1 MDPDKRRP
9 GGPAGEG
16 SADIP
21 AARLRAGA
29 SLLRCVGAMT
39 DPEPDPPPPAYVQV
53 ALNLPLRREFTYAVP
68 AGVVV
73 RPGNR
78 VRVNFHGRAT
88 GGVVV
93 AVAATTDLPPA
104 RVKPVESVLDDE
116 STLPQPLL
124 ELARR
129 MAATYGCSLGEAL
142 DAMLPSVAKRRGQ
155 RLLPHVELAAPR
167 DLAAQAVLELE
178 EKHQERSRVLRT
190 VLEFG
195 APMPI
200 LDLRRRTNTS
210 DSPWQTLCKHGVLRK
225 VMLAEELEEL
235 TPAPEEA
242 AVRHQLNEH
251 QQQAVDAV
259 AGVARAGAH
268 RTFLLHGVT
277 GSGKTEVYLRIL
289 EAVRALG
296 RSAIV
301 LVPEIS
307 LTPQTVG
314 RFASRFP
321 DVAVLHSGLT
331 DAERGRQWQR
341 LLQGRAK
348 VAVGARSALFAP
360 VQDLGLIVVDEEHES
375 SFKQDSTPRYHARE
389 MAIQRGEIEK
399 AVVVL
404 GSATPTLE
412 SIGKAKRGVYEL
424 LTLPQRA
431 GAGRLPKIVVQDLR
445 AEPKE
450 ARRAGVVLSRTLL
463 VMMEERLKA
472 RDQVLLFLNRRG
484 FAPVL
489 LCPSCGEAVKCE
501 HCSVSMTWHARQGRL
516 VCHWCC
522 HEKRRPEKCAACQ
535 HAPMHELGV
544 GTERLEA
551 AVKERFPAAIVAR
564 MDADT
569 MAERGA
575 HERVL
580 GAFRKKHIDV
590 LIGTQMIAKGLDFPD
605 VTLVG
610 VVSADTGLFVP
621 DYRAAE
627 RTFQLLHQVAG
638 RAGRGEKAGTVVIQ
652 TFCPDNYA
660 VQAAA
665 NNDYA
670 SFVQQE
676 LQFRKVTGYPPF
688 ARLLRVLAEARQ
700 EREAQDLLQAAVK
713 PLRDLPDVE
722 VLGPAPAVIARIK
735 EQWRWHTLVKA
746 FTPAA
751 FTAAMAAVGTVEDLG
766 TRSCRVTL
774 DVDPSSLM

>member
-1 MDPDKRRP
+1 
-9 GGPAGEG
+9 
-16 SADIP
+16 
-21 AARLRAGA
+21 
-29 SLLRCVGAMT
+29 MT
-39 DPEPDPPPPAYVQV
+39 DAVPEPRATYVQV
-53 ALNLPLRREFTYAVP
+53 ALNLPLRREFTYALP
-68 AGVVV
+68 AGVTAA
-73 RPGNR
+73 PGNR
-78 VRVNFHGRAT
+78 VRVNFHGRAL

-93 AVAATTDLPPA
+93 AVGGDTDLPPA
-104 RVKPVESVLDDE
+104 KVKRIEGVLDGE
-116 STLPQPLL
+116 TVLPPSLL
-124 ELARR
+124 ELSRH

-142 DAMLPSVAKRRGQ
+142 DATLPSVAKRRGQ
-155 RLLPHVELAAPR
+155 RRIPHVELRAPH
-167 DLAAQAVLELE
+167 DLAAQAVIELE
-178 EKHQERSRVLRT
+178 DKHQQQSRVLRT

-195 APMPI
+195 GPMPI
-200 LDLRRRTNTS
+200 LDLRRRTQTS
-210 DSPWQTLCKHGVLRK
+210 DSPWQTLVKNGVLRK
-225 VMLAEELEEL
+225 VMIAEQLEEL
-235 TPAPEEA
+235 VPAIEER
-242 AVRHQLNEH
+242 AVRHELNEH
-251 QQQAVDAV
+251 QQRAVDKVGESIA
-259 AGVARAGAH
+259 ARQH

-289 EAVRALG
+289 EEVRAAG
-296 RSAIV
+296 RSGIV

-341 LLQGRAK
+341 LLQGKAK
-348 VAVGARSALFAP
+348 IAVGARSALFAP
-360 VQDLGLIVVDEEHES
+360 VQNLGLIVVDEEHET

-389 MAIQRGEIEK
+389 MAIIRGQIEN

-412 SIGKAKRGVYEL
+412 SIGKARRGIYEL
-424 LTLPQRA
+424 LTLPERA

-450 ARRAGVVLSRTLL
+450 TRRAGVVLSRTLL
-463 VMMEERLKA
+463 VMMQERLQA

-484 FAPVL
+484 YSPVL
-489 LCPSCGEAVKCE
+489 LCPGCGEAVKCE
-501 HCSVSMTWHARQGRL
+501 SCSVSMTWHVRRGRL

-522 HEKRRPEKCAACQ
+522 REKRRPEICPTCQ
-535 HAPMHELGV
+535 HAGMHELGV
-544 GTERLEA
+544 GTERLEQ
-551 AVKERFPAAIVAR
+551 AVKAQFPEAIVAR

-580 GAFRKKHIDV
+580 ASFRKKHIDV

-652 TFCPDNYA
+652 TYCPDNYA
-660 VQAAA
+660 VEAAA
-665 NNDYA
+665 KNDYD

-676 LQFRKVTGYPPF
+676 LVFRKVTGYPPF
-688 ARLLRVLAEARQ
+688 ARLLRVLAEART
-700 EREAQDLLQAAVK
+700 EKEAQDLLRAAVQ
-713 PLRDLPDVE
+713 PLQGIADVE
-722 VLGPAPAVIARIK
+722 VLGPAPAVVAK
-735 EQWRWHTLVKA
+735 VKDHWRWHVLVKC
-746 FTPAA
+746 FVPDA
-751 FTAAMAAVGTVEDLG
+751 FTAAMGAIGTVEDLA

>member
-1 MDPDKRRP
+1 MTELSP
-9 GGPAGEG
+9 E
-16 SADIP
+16 P
-21 AARLRAGA
+21 AA
-29 SLLRCVGAMT
+29 T
-39 DPEPDPPPPAYVQV
+39 FVQV
-53 ALNLPLRREFTYAVP
+53 ALNLPLRREFTYRLP
-68 AGVVV
+68 AGTTA

-78 VRVNFHGRAT
+78 VRVNFHGRAL
-88 GGVVV
+88 GGIVT
-93 AVAATTDLPPA
+93 AVSGTTDLPPA
-104 RVKPVESVLDDE
+104 KVKPIESVLDGDLL
-116 STLPQPLL
+116 LPDSLL

-142 DAMLPSVAKRRGQ
+142 DATLPSVAKRRGQ
-155 RLLPHVELAAPR
+155 RRIPHVELKAPH
-167 DLAAQAVLELE
+167 DLARQAVLELE
-178 EKHQERSRVLRT
+178 EKHQAQSRVLRT
-190 VLEFG
+190 VIEYG
-195 APMPI
+195 GPMPI
-200 LDLRRRTNTS
+200 LDVRRRTQTS
-210 DSPWQTLCKHGVLRK
+210 DSPWQTLVKHGLLKKVL
-225 VMLAEELEEL
+225 LAEELEEL
-235 TPAPEEA
+235 VPSLDEH
-242 AVRHQLNEH
+242 AVRHELNAH
-251 QQQAVDAV
+251 QRAAVDRV
-259 AGVARAGAH
+259 VQSVTAGAH

-289 EAVRALG
+289 EEVRSHG
-296 RSAIV
+296 RSGIV

-341 LLQGRAK
+341 LLQGKAK
-348 VAVGARSALFAP
+348 IAVGARSALFAP
-360 VQDLGLIVVDEEHES
+360 VQNLGLIVIDEEHET

-389 MAIQRGEIEK
+389 LAIVRGQIEN

-412 SIGKAKRGVYEL
+412 SIGKARRSVYEL
-424 LTLPQRA
+424 LTLPERA
-431 GAGRLPKIVVQDLR
+431 GAGRLPKILVQDLR

-463 VMMEERLKA
+463 VMMQERLAAK
-472 RDQVLLFLNRRG
+472 DQVLLFLNRRG
-484 FAPVL
+484 YSPVL
-489 LCPSCGEAVKCE
+489 LCPGCGEAVKCE
-501 HCSVSMTWHARQGRL
+501 SCSVSMTWHVRRGRL
-516 VCHWCC
+516 ICHWCC
-522 HEKRRPEKCAACQ
+522 REKRRPETCPTCQ
-535 HAPMHELGV
+535 HAGMHELGV
-544 GTERLEA
+544 GTERLEQ
-551 AVKERFPAAIVAR
+551 AVKQRFPEAIVAR

-580 GAFRKKHIDV
+580 AAFRRRHIDV

-660 VQAAA
+660 VEAAA
-665 NNDYA
+665 KNDYD

-676 LQFRKVTGYPPF
+676 LVFRKIAGYPPF
-688 ARLLRVLAEARQ
+688 SRLLRVLAEART
-700 EREAQDLLQAAVK
+700 EAEAQQLLQRAVE
-713 PLRDLPDVE
+713 PLHGIDDIE
-722 VLGPAPAVIARIK
+722 VLGPSPAVIVRVK
-735 EQWRWHTLVKA
+735 DQWRWHMLVKCFQPTSFA
-746 FTPAA
+746 
-751 FTAAMAAVGTVEDLG
+751 AAMAAIGTVEDLA
-766 TRSCRVTL
+766 TRTCRITL
-774 DVDPSSLM
+774 DVDPGSLM

>member
-1 MDPDKRRP
+1 MTEPASAPLAEP
-9 GGPAGEG
+9 G
-16 SADIP
+16 
-21 AARLRAGA
+21 
-29 SLLRCVGAMT
+29 T
-39 DPEPDPPPPAYVQV
+39 TFVQV
-53 ALNLPLRREFTYAVP
+53 ALNLPLRREFTYALP
-68 AGVVV
+68 AGLTA

-78 VRVNFHGRAT
+78 VRVNFHGRSL
-88 GGVVV
+88 GGIVT
-93 AVAATTDLPPA
+93 AVSATTELPPA
-104 RVKPVESVLDDE
+104 RVKPIEAVLDAE
-116 STLPQPLL
+116 LLLPAALL
-124 ELARR
+124 ALARA

-142 DAMLPSVAKRRGQ
+142 DATLPSVAKRRGL
-155 RLLPHVELAAPR
+155 RRIPHLEVRGPR
-167 DLAAQAVLELE
+167 DLAQQAVLELE
-178 EKHQERSRVLRT
+178 DKHQAQSRVLRT
-190 VLEFG
+190 VLEYG
-195 APMPI
+195 GPMPI
-200 LDLRRRTNTS
+200 LDVRRRTGTS
-210 DSPWQTLCKHGVLRK
+210 DSPWQTLVKHGLLRK
-225 VMLAEELEEL
+225 VMVAEQLEEL
-235 TPAPEEA
+235 VPAIEER
-242 AVRHQLNEH
+242 AVRHELNPH
-251 QQQAVDAV
+251 QQAAVDQ
-259 AGVARAGAH
+259 VARSVAARQH

-289 EAVRALG
+289 EDVRAHG
-296 RSAIV
+296 RSGIV

-341 LLQGRAK
+341 LLQGQAK

-389 MAIQRGEIEK
+389 MAIVRARLEN

-412 SIGKAKRGVYEL
+412 SIGKARRSVYDL
-424 LTLPQRA
+424 LTLPERA
-431 GAGRLPKIVVQDLR
+431 GAGRLPKILVQDLR

-450 ARRAGVVLSRTLL
+450 SRRTGVVLSRTLL
-463 VMMEERLKA
+463 VMMQERLAA

-484 FAPVL
+484 YSPVL
-489 LCPSCGEAVKCE
+489 LCPGCGEAVKCE
-501 HCSVSMTWHARQGRL
+501 ACSVSMTWHARRGRL

-522 HEKRRPEKCAACQ
+522 HEKRRPEVCPICQ
-535 HAPMHELGV
+535 HAGMHELGV
-544 GTERLEA
+544 GTERLEQ
-551 AVKERFPAAIVAR
+551 AVKERFPDAVVAR

-580 GAFRKKHIDV
+580 AAFRKRHIDV

-660 VQAAA
+660 VAAA
-665 NNDYA
+665 ARNDYDT
-670 SFVQQE
+670 FVQQE
-676 LQFRKVTGYPPF
+676 LVFRKLAGYPPF
-688 ARLLRVLAEARQ
+688 SRLLRVLAEGRR
-700 EREAQDLLQAAVK
+700 EDEAQRLLQQAVAS
-713 PLRDLPDVE
+713 LRGMADVE
-722 VLGPAPAVIARIK
+722 VLGPAPAVVARVK
-735 EQWRWHTLVKA
+735 DHWRWHMLVKC
-746 FTPAA
+746 FQPAA
-751 FTAAMAAVGTVEDLG
+751 FETAMAAIGTVEDLA
-766 TRSCRVTL
+766 TRTCRITL
-774 DVDPSSLM
+774 DVDPGNLM

>member
-1 MDPDKRRP
+1 MSD
-9 GGPAGEG
+9 
-16 SADIP
+16 
-21 AARLRAGA
+21 LAGA
-29 SLLRCVGAMT
+29 APGEAAPT
-39 DPEPDPPPPAYVQV
+39 YVQV
-53 ALNLPLRREFTYAVP
+53 ALNLPLRREFTYRLP
-68 AGVVV
+68 AGMSA

-78 VRVNFHGRAT
+78 VRVDFHGRAL
-88 GGVVV
+88 GGVVT
-93 AVAATTDLPPA
+93 AVASTTDLPPA
-104 RVKPVESVLDDE
+104 KVKPIASVLDAE
-116 STLPQPLL
+116 LGLPPALL
-124 ELARR
+124 ALARA

-142 DAMLPSVAKRRGQ
+142 DATLPAVAKRRGQ
-155 RLLPHVELAAPR
+155 RRIPHLEVRGPR
-167 DLAAQAVLELE
+167 DLAQQAVAELE
-178 EKHQERSRVLRT
+178 DKHQAQSRVLRT
-190 VLEFG
+190 VLEYG
-195 APMPI
+195 GPMPVF
-200 LDLRRRTNTS
+200 DVRRRTSTS
-210 DSPWQTLCKHGVLRK
+210 DSPWQTLVKHGLLRRVLI
-225 VMLAEELEEL
+225 AEQLEEL
-235 TPAPEEA
+235 VPAVEERA
-242 AVRHQLNEH
+242 ERHELNPH
-251 QQQAVDAV
+251 QQHAVDV
-259 AGVARAGAH
+259 VARTVAAGAH

-289 EAVRALG
+289 EEVRRHG
-296 RSAIV
+296 RSGIV

-389 MAIQRGEIEK
+389 MAIVRGQIEN

-412 SIGKAKRGVYEL
+412 SIGKARRNVYEL
-424 LTLPQRA
+424 LTLPERA
-431 GAGRLPKIVVQDLR
+431 GAGRQPKIVVQDLR

-450 ARRAGVVLSRTLL
+450 SRRAGVVLSRTLL
-463 VMMEERLKA
+463 VMMQERLQAK
-472 RDQVLLFLNRRG
+472 DQVLLFLNRRG
-484 FAPVL
+484 YSPVL
-489 LCPSCGEAVKCE
+489 LCPGCGEAVKCGS
-501 HCSVSMTWHARQGRL
+501 CSVSMTWHARRGRL
-516 VCHWCC
+516 ICHWCC
-522 HEKRRPEKCAACQ
+522 HEKRRPETCPTCQ
-535 HAPMHELGV
+535 HAGMHELGV
-544 GTERLEA
+544 GTERLEQ
-551 AVKERFPAAIVAR
+551 AVKERFPDAIVAR

-580 GAFRKKHIDV
+580 AAFRKRHIDV

-660 VQAAA
+660 VEAAA
-665 NNDYA
+665 RNDYDA
-670 SFVQQE
+670 FVQQE
-676 LQFRKVTGYPPF
+676 LVFRKLAGYPPF
-688 ARLLRVLAEARQ
+688 SRLLRVLAESRQ
-700 EREAQDLLQAAVK
+700 EAEAQRLLQQAVT
-713 PLRDLPDVE
+713 PLRGLPDVT
-722 VLGPAPAVIARIK
+722 VLGPAPAVVARVK
-735 EQWRWHTLVKA
+735 DHWRWHMLVKC
-746 FTPAA
+746 FQPAS
-751 FTAAMAAVGTVEDLG
+751 FQAAMAAIGTVEDLA
-766 TRSCRVTL
+766 TRGCQITL
-774 DVDPSSLM
+774 DVDPGSLL

>member
-1 MDPDKRRP
+1 
-9 GGPAGEG
+9 
-16 SADIP
+16 
-21 AARLRAGA
+21 
-29 SLLRCVGAMT
+29 MT
-39 DPEPDPPPPAYVQV
+39 DVDDAAAPAPEPEPESAPTYVQV
-53 ALNLPLRREFTYAVP
+53 ALKLPLRREFTYALPP
-68 AGVVV
+68 AMSA

-78 VRVNFHGRAT
+78 VRVEFHGRSL
-88 GGVVV
+88 GGVVT
-93 AVAATTDLPPA
+93 AVGGASDLPPHKI
-104 RVKPVESVLDDE
+104 KPVTAVLDDE
-116 STLPQPLL
+116 STLPASLL

-142 DAMLPSVAKRRGQ
+142 DAMLPAVAKRRGQ
-155 RLLPHVELAAPR
+155 RRIPHLQLRAPL
-167 DLAAQAVLELE
+167 DLAQRAVAELE
-178 EKHQERSRVLRT
+178 DKHQERSRVLRT
-190 VLEFG
+190 VLEYG
-195 APMPI
+195 GPMPI
-200 LDLRRRTNTS
+200 LDVRRRTGTS
-210 DSPWQTLCKHGVLRK
+210 DSPWQTLVKHGLLQK
-225 VMLAEELEEL
+225 VMLAEELTEL
-235 TPAPEEA
+235 VPAPEEA
-242 AVRHQLNEH
+242 AVRHALNEH
-251 QQQAVDAV
+251 QQRAVDAV
-259 AGVARAGAH
+259 GIKVAARQH

-289 EAVRALG
+289 EHVRSLG

-331 DAERGRQWQR
+331 DADRGRQWQR
-341 LLQGRAK
+341 LLQGRARI
-348 VAVGARSALFAP
+348 AVGARSALFAP
-360 VQDLGLIVVDEEHES
+360 VQDLGLIVLDEEHETT
-375 SFKQDSTPRYHARE
+375 FKQDSTPRYHARE
-389 MAIQRGEIEK
+389 MAIVRGELER

-412 SIGKAKRGVYEL
+412 SIGKAKRGAYEL

-445 AEPKE
+445 GEPKE
-450 ARRAGVVLSRTLL
+450 VRRAGVVLSRTLL
-463 VMMEERLKA
+463 VMMKERLDA

-489 LCPSCGEAVKCE
+489 LCPGCGEAVKCDA
-501 HCSVSMTWHARQGRL
+501 CSVSMTWHARAGRL

-522 HEKRRPEKCAACQ
+522 HEKRRPTTCATCQ
-535 HAPMHELGV
+535 HAGMHELGV
-544 GTERLEA
+544 GTERLEE
-551 AVKERFPAAIVAR
+551 AVKAQFPQAIVAR

-610 VVSADTGLFVP
+610 VISADTGLFVP

-688 ARLLRVLAEARQ
+688 ARLVRVLAEARSVP
-700 EREAQDLLQAAVK
+700 EAQQLLRAAVE
-713 PLRDLPDVE
+713 PLRGIVDTE
-722 VLGPAPAVIARIK
+722 VLGPAPAVIARVK
-735 EQWRWHTLVKA
+735 DQWRWHMLVKA

-751 FTAAMAAVGTVEDLG
+751 FAQAMAAIGTVEDLA
-766 TRSCRVTL
+766 TRTCRVTL
-774 DVDPSSLM
+774 DVDPASLM

>member
-1 MDPDKRRP
+1 M
-9 GGPAGEG
+9 
-16 SADIP
+16 SADLDP
-21 AARLRAGA
+21 AAPG
-29 SLLRCVGAMT
+29 
-39 DPEPDPPPPAYVQV
+39 YVQV
-53 ALNLPLRREFTYAVP
+53 ALNLPLRREFTYALP
-68 AGVVV
+68 AGLRAV
-73 RPGNR
+73 PGNR
-78 VRVNFHGRAT
+78 VRVTFHGRKLGGIVTAT
-88 GGVVV
+88 
-93 AVAATTDLPPA
+93 AATTDLPPA
-104 RVKPVESVLDDE
+104 KVRPIELVLDGD
-116 STLPQPLL
+116 TALPPALL

-142 DAMLPSVAKRRGQ
+142 DATLPAVAKRRGE
-155 RLLPHVELAAPR
+155 RLVPHLEVKAPL
-167 DLAAQAVLELE
+167 DLARQAVFELE
-178 EKHQERSRVLRT
+178 DKHQERSRVLRT

-195 APMPI
+195 GPMP
-200 LDLRRRTNTS
+200 LFDVRARTNTS
-210 DSPWQTLCKHGVLRK
+210 DSPWRTLCKHGLLRK
-225 VMLAEELEEL
+225 VMIAEELEEL
-235 TPAPEEA
+235 VPAVEEA
-242 AVRHQLNEH
+242 AVRHELNEH
-251 QQQAVDAV
+251 QQRAVDTV
-259 AGVARAGAH
+259 ATMVAAGKH

-277 GSGKTEVYLRIL
+277 GSGKTEVYLRVL
-289 EAVRALG
+289 EQVRARG
-296 RSAIV
+296 KSAIV

-331 DAERGRQWQR
+331 DAARGRQWQR
-341 LLQGRAK
+341 LLQGKARI
-348 VAVGARSALFAP
+348 AVGARSALFAP
-360 VQDLGLIVVDEEHES
+360 VQDLGLIVIDEEHES

-389 MAIQRGEIEK
+389 MAIVRGEIEN
-399 AVVVL
+399 AVVML

-412 SIGKAKRGVYEL
+412 SIGKARRGIYEL

-450 ARRAGVVLSRTLL
+450 SRRAGVVLSRTLL
-463 VMMEERLKA
+463 VMMQERLSAK
-472 RDQVLLFLNRRG
+472 DQVLLFLNRRG
-484 FAPVL
+484 YSPVL

-501 HCSVSMTWHARQGRL
+501 SCSVSMTWHNRRGRL

-522 HEKRRPEKCAACQ
+522 REKRRPETCATCQ
-535 HAPMHELGV
+535 SPGMHELGV
-544 GTERLEA
+544 GTERLEQ
-551 AVKERFPAAIVAR
+551 AVKERFPQAIVAR

-580 GAFRKKHIDV
+580 SAFRKRHIDV

-660 VQAAA
+660 VAAAA
-665 NNDYA
+665 NNDYD

-676 LQFRKVTGYPPF
+676 LGFRKMTGYPPF
-688 ARLLRVLAEARQ
+688 ARLLRVLAEARS
-700 EREAQDLLQAAVK
+700 EAEAQGLLQKAVE
-713 PLRDLPDVE
+713 PLRGLPDLE
-722 VLGPAPAVIARIK
+722 VLGPAPAVVAK
-735 EQWRWHTLVKA
+735 VKDHWRWHMLVKC
-746 FTPAA
+746 FQPTS
-751 FTAAMAAVGTVEDLG
+751 FQRAMAAIGTVEDLG
-766 TRSCRVTL
+766 TRTCRITL

>member
-1 MDPDKRRP
+1 MRDL
-9 GGPAGEG
+9 A
-16 SADIP
+16 
-21 AARLRAGA
+21 
-29 SLLRCVGAMT
+29 
-39 DPEPDPPPPAYVQV
+39 PEPADAAVPTYVQV
-53 ALNLPLRREFTYAVP
+53 ALNLPLRREFTYVLPPHAV
-68 AGVVV
+68 A

-78 VRVNFHGRAT
+78 VRVNFHGRAL
-88 GGVVV
+88 GGVVT
-93 AVAATTDLPPA
+93 AVTTSCDLPPA
-104 RVKPVESVLDDE
+104 KVKPIEAVLDDE
-116 STLPQPLL
+116 ITIPPTLL

-129 MAATYGCSLGEAL
+129 MAVTYGCSLGEAL

-155 RLLPHVELAAPR
+155 RRIPHVQLKAPF
-167 DLAAQAVLELE
+167 DLAQRAVLELE
-178 EKHQERSRVLRT
+178 DQHQEQSRVLRT

-195 APMPI
+195 GPLPI
-200 LDLRRRTNTS
+200 LDVRRRTNTS
-210 DSPWQTLCKHGVLRK
+210 DSPWQTLVKHGLLQK

-235 TPAPEEA
+235 VPAPEEA
-242 AVRHQLNEH
+242 AVRHALNEH
-251 QQQAVDAV
+251 QQRAVDLV
-259 AGVARAGAH
+259 VGKVQGREH

-289 EAVRALG
+289 EAVRVLG